1 MKLNLTSS
9 SRLGWAAFYVF
20 NVAMIVLETVLA
32 VLLWS

>member
-1 MKLNLTSS
+1 MNLRQMNF

-20 NVAMIVLETVLA
+20 NVAMIILETVLA